1 MRFYNNLVRRAR
13 ILLCAILV
21 TANLG
26 SVPMKIYKNLIFNNL
41 GKHSGPILFIYFLIF
56 IINFFF
62 YQILLGSVVGL
73 VGYNFLINIFL
84 ILLK

>member
-26 SVPMKIYKNLIFNNL
+26 SLPMKIYKNLTFNNL
-41 GKHSGPILFIYFLIF
+41 GKHSGSIIFIYFLIF